1 MDKHAANNKHSR
13 FIPHTNNTHEFQ
25 KIVAFFKVGDK
36 FTVFS
41 LHQETIPFNSKKCL
55 FSLNNMQQLTIN

>member
-1 MDKHAANNKHSR
+1 MQMDKHAANNKHSC
-13 FIPHTNNTHEFQ
+13 FIPHEFQ
-25 KIVAFFKVGDK
+25 KKVAFFKVGDK

-41 LHQETIPFNSKKCL
+41 LHQETIPFNSKKRL